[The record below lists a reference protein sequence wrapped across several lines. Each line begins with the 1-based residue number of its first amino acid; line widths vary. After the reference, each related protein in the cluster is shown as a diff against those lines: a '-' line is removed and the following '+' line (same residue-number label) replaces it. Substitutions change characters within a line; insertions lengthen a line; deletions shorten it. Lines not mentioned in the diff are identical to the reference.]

1 MKQLIITRGI
11 PASGKSTWAKEWV
24 AEDPDHRVRVNRDEL
39 RHMLFNKWH
48 GVNEDVVTSVERA
61 AVIAAIRS
69 GQSVVVDATHLHPRS
84 LRPWLDMADRFSAL
98 FVVRDFDVPDEEAIE
113 RDANRAKPV
122 GGDVIRIMREKR
134 NRLQIS

>member
-24 AEDPDHRVRVNRDEL
+24 AEDPDHRVRVNRDEAPA
-39 RHMLFNKWH
+39 H
-48 GVNEDVVTSVERA
+48 VVQQVARGERRRGYVGRTRCGHRRNQVRAVSCRGRDTSA
-61 AVIAAIRS
+61 
-69 GQSVVVDATHLHPRS
+69 PRS